1 MKRRRN
7 INKNRK
13 KSHSPLLVSLA
24 QWYVCLL
31 SWPYLGL
38 DSYGSSILVEYP
50 WQIFFFYEIDIS
62 WVISFYILIFMILH
76 MTCKHIVVHWCWGLS
91 PVYLNVTLILIHYS
105 CKVFLHII
113 LTKWLD
119 VFFFLSEE
127 YFFVQDL
134 GRGLFIIIRYGK
146 IMQKVCDHWCAN
158 ANIFRLTLREWY
170 SQ

>member
-50 WQIFFFYEIDIS
+50 WQIFFFFYEIDIS

-119 VFFFLSEE
+119 VFFFFCL
-127 YFFVQDL
+127 
-134 GRGLFIIIRYGK
+134 K
-146 IMQKVCDHWCAN
+146 
-158 ANIFRLTLREWY
+158 NIFLFKTWGGGY
-170 SQ
+170 SSLLDMVKSCRKFVITDVLMPIFSGLL